1 MRVVKQR
8 LKRAF
13 RYLNAEREGITG
25 LETAIILIA
34 FVVVASVFA
43 YTVLSAG
50 LFSSQKGQEAIY
62 EGLEHVRS
70 TLEIEGMVVA
80 IGNSTSGNVTSLVF
94 TVHNALEGYAIDL
107 TPPGDTDTNG
117 LADAGSQNVTTIE
130 YYSKDVHALDLAW
143 TIQPRGRYDSDN
155 LLETGEHFEVTVDL
169 TGVGEAVQAYETF
182 TLSVKP
188 PIGSVLLIERTIPA
202 RVDSIMVLH

>member
-1 MRVVKQR
+1 MKPIKQR
-8 LKRAF
+8 LKRVF
-13 RYLNAEREGITG
+13 RYLNVEREGITG

-80 IGNSTSGNVTSLVF
+80 IGTGGANVTSIVF
-94 TVHNALEGYAIDL
+94 SVHNALDGYAIDL
-107 TPPGDTDTNG
+107 TPPTDADSNG
-117 LADAGSQNVTTIE
+117 LADSGSQNVTTIE
-130 YYSKDVHALDLAW
+130 YYTKTAHALDLAW
-143 TIQPRGRYDSDN
+143 TTQARGRYDSDN
-155 LLETGEHFEVTVDL
+155 LLETGEHFEMVVDL

-188 PIGSVLLIERTIPA
+188 PIGSVLLIERTVPA
-202 RVDSIMVLH
+202 RVDNVMVLH

>member
-1 MRVVKQR
+1 MKRVKQG

-13 RYLNAEREGITG
+13 HYLNAEREGITG
-25 LETAIILIA
+25 LETSIILIA

-50 LFSSQKGQEAIY
+50 LFSAQKGQEAIY

-70 TLEIEGMVVA
+70 TLEIEGMVVGVGT
-80 IGNSTSGNVTSLVF
+80 GNANVTSVIF

-107 TPPGDTDTNG
+107 TPPTDADANG
-117 LADAGSQNVTTIE
+117 LADTGSQNVTAIE
-130 YYSKDVHALDLAW
+130 YYSKTAHALDLAW
-143 TIQPRGRYDSDN
+143 TAQPRGRYDSDN
-155 LLETGEHFEVTVDL
+155 LLESGEHFEITVDL
-169 TGVGEAVQAYETF
+169 TGIGEAVQAYETF

-188 PIGSVLLIERTIPA
+188 SIGSVLLIERTIPA